1 MATLTPLLLLEAF
14 QLCDLFRGLECRKS
28 EWEKEETGWHSF
40 LPLTVDAQWICC
52 CLAHPLVPWGWEELK
67 LRSLW
72 RLVLVGSRSFLCLV
86 NSYALGWK
94 LTARAR
100 LGLWAL
106 GSESQAC
113 TLQKSEPK
121 SKENDEIPSLAK
133 MLLFHQGQPSSLA
146 QGVDLIVLM

>member
-1 MATLTPLLLLEAF
+1 MNLLLPGSSLGALALGGVKAKISLTPSFGWQQILSLLG
-14 QLCDLFRGLECRKS
+14 QL
-28 EWEKEETGWHSF
+28 
-40 LPLTVDAQWICC
+40 ICSR
-52 CLAHPLVPWGWEELK
+52 LK
-67 LRSLW
+67 T
-72 RLVLVGSRSFLCLV
+72 
-86 NSYALGWK
+86 NSQGQV
-94 LTARAR
+94 
-100 LGLWAL
+100 WAL